1 MDEFLTV
8 EEVAALF
15 KISAYKVREYARQGK
30 LPGRKVGKAWRFK
43 RDDIYKWFNGKEG
56 KENDQN

>member
-8 EEVAALF
+8 EEVAALL
-15 KISAYKVREYARQGK
+15 KISAFKVREYARQGK

-56 KENDQN
+56 KE